1 MILNVGL
8 YLGKQEIINCFKEYK
23 LVQNFL
29 CGNLMVQVKIKTCNL
44 FDPQL

>member
-8 YLGKQEIINCFKEYK
+8 YLGKQEIIHCFKEYK

-29 CGNLMVQVKIKTCNL
+29 CGNLMVLVKIKTYNP
-44 FDPQL
+44 FDQQL